1 MIPLKNALKLRYPHL
16 SYTFKILDCEKGK
29 YFFVTHLRFMKV
41 DEDDPELTRLD
52 PIPVDDVIKDHIPN
66 S

>member
-29 YFFVTHLRFMKV
+29 DFFVTHLRLMKV
-41 DEDDPELTRLD
+41 EDDPELARLD
-52 PIPVDDVIKDHIPN
+52 PIPVDDAMKDHIPKL
-66 S
+66 